1 MTILIQTSIWGELEI
16 PEQSIYGFP
25 KGLPGFDGETMF
37 ALIPWK
43 DTPFFY
49 LQSTHHSELSFL
61 VVNPFEFVQD
71 YSFELSEG
79 DKEELRIQEQVS
91 VFSIVTIQQEATKST
106 MNLLAP
112 LVLNPVLQIGKQ
124 VVLHH
129 SSYDTRHLIWKGGV

>member
-1 MTILIQTSIWGELEI
+1 MTIQIQTSIWGELEI
-16 PEQSIYGFP
+16 QEESIYEFP
-25 KGLPGFDGETMF
+25 KGIPGFDGETMF
-37 ALIPWK
+37 ALIPWE

-49 LQSTHHSELSFL
+49 LQSTQHAELSFL
-61 VVNPFEFVQD
+61 VVNPFEFVQN

-112 LVLNPVLQIGKQ
+112 IVLNPVLRIGKQ